1 MRGGLKVL
9 SGAQVVDILAD
20 FGFAVIG
27 GTKHIKL
34 RRYGPNGNETL
45 VVPNHSP
52 ITKGT
57 LRVIFSQASHY
68 VPQAELHPHF
78 YND

>member
-34 RRYGPNGNETL
+34 RRYGPNGKETL
-45 VVPNHSP
+45 VVQNRSP
-52 ITKGT
+52 LTNRKIK
-57 LRVIFSQASHY
+57 IQKIAQQSHKTGWC
-68 VPQAELHPHF
+68 Q
-78 YND
+78 